1 VYFQSKQLMV
11 RFIVHCKWE
20 RDVLTVLGHPCP
32 YVLTHMEF
40 KSIVV
45 ALVEVPSFLV
55 VVISFV
61 GSQMMMMLRT
71 IPVQEEEDDEDQCCP
86 WVCVLEVPE
95 FLLVLKNVMVVELV
109 DEEVQVVVVV
119 VAV

>member
-1 VYFQSKQLMV
+1 MV

-40 KSIVV
+40 KSMVV

-55 VVISFV
+55 VVISLMEF
-61 GSQMMMMLRT
+61 QMMMMLRT
-71 IPVQEEEDDEDQCCP
+71 IPVQEQEEVEDHCCP
-86 WVCVLEVPE
+86 WVCVLEVLE
-95 FLLVLKNVMVVELV
+95 FLLVQKSVMEVELV

>member
-1 VYFQSKQLMV
+1 M
-11 RFIVHCKWE
+11 
-20 RDVLTVLGHPCP
+20 
-32 YVLTHMEF
+32 
-40 KSIVV
+40 VV

>member
-1 VYFQSKQLMV
+1 MV
-11 RFIVHCKWE
+11 RFIVHGKWE

-40 KSIVV
+40 KRVVV

-55 VVISFV
+55 VVISLMEF
-61 GSQMMMMLRT
+61 QMMMMLRT
-71 IPVQEEEDDEDQCCP
+71 DAVQEEEDEDNCCP
-86 WVCVLEVPE
+86 WACVLESLE

-119 VAV
+119 VVAV